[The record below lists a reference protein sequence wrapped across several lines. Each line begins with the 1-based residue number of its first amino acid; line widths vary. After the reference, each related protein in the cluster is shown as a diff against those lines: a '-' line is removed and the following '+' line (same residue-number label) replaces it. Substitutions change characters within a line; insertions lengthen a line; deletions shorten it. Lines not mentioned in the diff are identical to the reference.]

1 MPCLYNS
8 SHKDCLQ
15 NLLLCLRF
23 LFVGKKILTTVE
35 ISLQFFSY
43 IKKENCSGI
52 SKLPDGIGDD
62 GLYVKDLT
70 CRSKREHAV
79 KFHLGCVQLCLN

>member
-15 NLLLCLRF
+15 KRLLCLRF

-35 ISLQFFSY
+35 ISLQFFS
-43 IKKENCSGI
+43 
-52 SKLPDGIGDD
+52 KLPDGVGDD
-62 GLYVKDLT
+62 VLYVKDLT

>member
-1 MPCLYNS
+1 MFKVSLCRQENINYS
-8 SHKDCLQ
+8 R
-15 NLLLCLRF
+15 NLTA
-23 LFVGKKILTTVE
+23 V
-35 ISLQFFSY
+35 FFFY
-43 IKKENCSGI
+43 IKRENCSGI